1 MEIELVEIPIKEVAD
16 GYFDNAATGQGVGYS
31 GKLNIRPPYQREF
44 VYKDDKR
51 NAVIDTVFKN
61 FPLNVMYW
69 AENDDGTYEVLD
81 GQQRTISLCQY
92 SNNDFSV
99 KLNGDTLG
107 YANLTSDQKRRFDEY
122 KLMIYIC
129 KGTDKEKL
137 DWFKIINIAGE
148 KLTNQELRNAIYTGK
163 WLEDAKKYFSK
174 RGCKA
179 ENLAGDYLTG
189 TQIRQ
194 DYLETVLSW
203 IASSEGKTIEQYMAE
218 HQHNDNADDLKE
230 YFERVFEWVTSV
242 FTNNSRARKK
252 LMCGLEWGLYY
263 NEYGLS
269 GLEAKAVE
277 FEQQIVYYLA
287 SDDIEKKNGGIY
299 KYLLT
304 GKEKFLSVRDFS
316 PSDRQWAYQ
325 KQEGHCPYCM
335 EKGDDTIYEIDEMH
349 ADHIVPWSKGG
360 KTVRENCQMLCS
372 HHNLLKSD
380 N

>member
-1 MEIELVEIPIKEVAD
+1 MKIELVEIPIKAVFD
-16 GYFDNAATGQGVGYS
+16 GYLDDEATGQVVGYN

-44 VYKDDKR
+44 VYDIAKR
-51 NAVIDTVFKN
+51 NAVIDTVFKK

-69 AENDDGTYEVLD
+69 AENDDGTFEVLD

-92 SNNDFSV
+92 ANGDFSV
-99 KLNGDTLG
+99 DINGDTLG
-107 YANLTSDQKRRFDEY
+107 YANLTADQKAIFDDY

-148 KLTNQELRNAIYTGK
+148 RLYDQELRNAIYTGK
-163 WLEDAKKYFSK
+163 WLGDAKKYFSK

-203 IASSEGKTIEQYMAE
+203 IASAESKTIEQYMAA
-218 HQHNDNADDLKE
+218 HQHDDNADELKD
-230 YFERVFEWVTSV
+230 YFEAVFEWVTSV
-242 FTNNSRARKK
+242 FTNNSKARRK
-252 LMCGLEWGLYY
+252 LMCGLDWGLYY
-263 NEYGLS
+263 NQYGQD
-269 GLEAKAVE
+269 GLEAKADE
-277 FEQQIVYYLA
+277 FEEQIVYYLS

-304 GKEKFLSVRDFS
+304 GKEKFLSVRAFS

-325 KQEGHCPYCM
+325 KQGGHCPHCL
-335 EKGDDTIYEIDEMH
+335 EKGDDAVYEIDEMQ
-349 ADHIVPWSKGG
+349 ADHIIPWSKGG
-360 KTVRENCQMLCS
+360 KTVRENCQMLCN
-372 HHNLLKSD
+372 HHNNLKSD

>member
-1 MEIELVEIPIKEVAD
+1 MKIELVEIPIKEVFE
-16 GYFDNAATGQGVGYS
+16 GYFDNETTGQVVGY
-31 GKLNIRPPYQREF
+31 GGRLNIRPPYQREF

-92 SNNDFSV
+92 ANNDFSV
-99 KLNGDTLG
+99 NINGDTLG
-107 YANLTSDQKRRFDEY
+107 YANLTADQRAIFDDY

-148 KLTNQELRNAIYTGK
+148 KLTDQELRNAIYTGK
-163 WLEDAKKYFSK
+163 WLGDAKKYFSK

-203 IASSEGKTIEQYMAE
+203 ISSAEGKTIEQYMAA
-218 HQHNDNADDLKE
+218 HQHDDNADELKD
-230 YFERVFEWVTSV
+230 YFEAVFEWVTSV
-242 FTNNSRARKK
+242 FTNNSKARRK
-252 LMCGLEWGLYY
+252 LMCGLDWGLYY
-263 NEYGLS
+263 NQYGQD
-269 GLEAKAVE
+269 GLEAKADE
-277 FEQQIVYYLA
+277 FEEQIVYYLS

-304 GKEKFLSVRDFS
+304 GKEKFLSVRAFS

-325 KQEGHCPYCM
+325 KQGGHCPHCL
-335 EKGDDTIYEIDEMH
+335 EKGDDAVYEIDEMQ
-349 ADHIVPWSKGG
+349 ADHIIPWSKGG
-360 KTVRENCQMLCS
+360 KTVRENCQMLCN
-372 HHNLLKSD
+372 HHNNLKSD

>member
-1 MEIELVEIPIKEVAD
+1 MKIELVEIPIKEVFE
-16 GYFDNAATGQGVGYS
+16 GYFDNETTGQVVGY
-31 GKLNIRPPYQREF
+31 GGRLNIRPPYQREF

-92 SNNDFSV
+92 ANNDFSV
-99 KLNGDTLG
+99 NINGDTLG
-107 YANLTSDQKRRFDEY
+107 YANLTADQRAIFDDY

-148 KLTNQELRNAIYTGK
+148 KLTDQELRNAIYTGK
-163 WLEDAKKYFSK
+163 WLGDAKKYFSK

-203 IASSEGKTIEQYMAE
+203 ISSAEGKTIEQYMAA
-218 HQHNDNADDLKE
+218 HQHDNNADELKD
-230 YFERVFEWVTSV
+230 YFEAVFEWVTSV
-242 FTNNSRARKK
+242 FTNNSKARRK
-252 LMCGLEWGLYY
+252 LMCGLDWGLYY
-263 NEYGLS
+263 NQYGQDR
-269 GLEAKAVE
+269 LEAKADE
-277 FEQQIVYYLA
+277 FEEQIVYYLS

-304 GKEKFLSVRDFS
+304 GKEKFLSVRAFS

-325 KQEGHCPYCM
+325 KQGGHCPHCL
-335 EKGDDTIYEIDEMH
+335 ERGDDAVYEIDEMQ
-349 ADHIVPWSKGG
+349 ADHIIPWSKGG
-360 KTVRENCQMLCS
+360 KTVRENCQMLCN
-372 HHNLLKSD
+372 HHNNLKSD